1 MIDTVRVEQLIF
13 QWEEL
18 LAQGQYIPPE
28 ELCMSCPELLEEVQK
43 RIYEIEPR
51 TSEETAVP
59 EIGGMATVIEPEGPR
74 NSDAGA
80 LVIQQAYKK
89 LKFHARGGLGEIYV
103 ADDSELQRDVVLKF
117 IRPKH
122 RDRRDCREQF
132 QLEAEVTARLDH
144 PGVVPVYGFGKTP
157 DGRLCYAMRFIQGE
171 TLEEYIARMH
181 SPTIEKDGQ
190 RIKHDSTF
198 AKSRSV
204 EFRSLLIQFCTV
216 CNTIAYAHN
225 RGILHRDI
233 KPENIML
240 GKYDDTLVVDWGL
253 AMPINRDETARASG
267 EQTLMPSSGSGGS
280 SGGTTGGPVG
290 TPAYMSP
297 EQAAGVVGLGPAT
310 DIFSLGA
317 TLYKLL
323 TGTAPY
329 TGDSAREAL
338 TKARHGTYVNPSEK
352 RDDIPRGLE
361 AICLKAMAIDPDA
374 RYATGVD
381 IADDIELWLADQPVS
396 AVKERWYERQARW
409 MRHHQGLTQTIV
421 TCILLVVVG
430 LSVWATSAVDARNN
444 LVQTRVES
452 LNAEGRFHEHVIVSD
467 FDELRNDIRLL
478 VGRPTLTDAA
488 LALEKGKLPE
498 ELRLDTERLF
508 LEFMAQNPNY
518 IQVRY
523 LANDAEGY
531 EKMRMDRSSPG
542 TEPVLIPDTEL
553 QPKGD
558 RGYFRDTVKLARN
571 EVYLSSI
578 DINREQGRYQ
588 WDRPVVRAGAPV
600 YDPATSRVLGIV
612 VINIHFGRIIKS
624 LEREEPARAE
634 QNELLVFLT
643 DEEGRFLR
651 FPGQKNVEF
660 CFERDIEYP
669 MESLFAELKN
679 FRAMKDVET
688 RELDVIP
695 QVSILVSSTQP
706 QASGESPL
714 SSVLGKIM
722 KDPQFRSLRV
732 EESKYSEK
740 DLTAKKGND
749 ARPMAILVGDES
761 TDANILL
768 GRLKEM
774 LGSRFSVSVLPGLNP
789 AMNHAIYARKLFF
802 DESKPDRFLCLLLVM
817 PYE

>member
-1 MIDTVRVEQLIF
+1 MMDTVRVEQLIS

-18 LAQGQYIPPE
+18 LSQGQYIPPE

-43 RIYEIEPR
+43 RIDEIEPR
-51 TSEETAVP
+51 TGEDTAVP
-59 EIGGMATVIEPEGPR
+59 EIGGMATVVEPEGPR
-74 NSDAGA
+74 NSDVGA
-80 LVIQQAYKK
+80 LVLKQSYRK
-89 LKFHARGGLGEIYV
+89 LRFHARGGLGEIYI

-144 PGVVPVYGFGKTP
+144 PGVVSVYGFGKTP

-171 TLEEYIARMH
+171 TLEEYIAKMH
-181 SPTIEKDGQ
+181 SPTIEQNGKRVNQDPV
-190 RIKHDSTF
+190 F
-198 AKSRSV
+198 AKSRTV
-204 EFRSLLIQFCTV
+204 EFRGLLNQFCTV

-267 EQTLMPSSGSGGS
+267 EHTLMPSSGSDNS
-280 SGGTTGGPVG
+280 SGGSTGGPVG

-317 TLYKLL
+317 TLYKVL
-323 TGTAPY
+323 TGRAPY

-338 TKARHGTYVNPSEK
+338 TKARHANFAKPSEK
-352 RDDIPRGLE
+352 RNGIPRGLE
-361 AICLKAMAIDPDA
+361 AICLKAMAVDPDD
-374 RYATGVD
+374 RYLTGVEMSAD
-381 IADDIELWLADQPVS
+381 IDCWLADQPVT
-396 AVKERWYERQARW
+396 ALTDRWYARCGRW
-409 MRHHQGLTQTIV
+409 TRHHQGLAQTML
-421 TCILLVVVG
+421 TCFLLVVVG
-430 LSVWATSAVDARNN
+430 FTVWGTSAVNARDN

-467 FDELRNDIRLL
+467 FDDLRRDIRLL
-478 VGRPTLTDAA
+478 VARPSLAAMA
-488 LALEKGKLPE
+488 LALENG
-498 ELRLDTERLF
+498 ELSDGQRLETERLF
-508 LEFMAQNPNY
+508 REFMAQNPNY

-523 LANDAEGY
+523 LANDAEGF
-531 EKMRMDRSSPG
+531 EKMRMDREVPG
-542 TEPVLIPDTEL
+542 AEPELIPPERL

-558 RGYFRDTVKLARN
+558 RGYFRETVKLARN
-571 EVYLSSI
+571 EVYLSGI

-612 VINIHFGRIIKS
+612 VINIHFGRIIES
-624 LEREEPARAE
+624 LEQEETDDLR
-634 QNELLVFLT
+634 VFVT

-651 FPGQKNVEF
+651 FPGQKDVEF

-669 MESLFAELKN
+669 MESLFSELKN
-679 FRAMKDVET
+679 FRAMQDVET
-688 RELDVIP
+688 RELDVTP

-706 QASGESPL
+706 QMSGESPL
-714 SSVLGKIM
+714 SSVLGEIM
-722 KDPQFRSLRV
+722 KDPQFRNLRV

-740 DLTAKKGND
+740 DLTAESGND
-749 ARPMAILVGDES
+749 ARAMAILVGDES
-761 TDANILL
+761 TDANILQE
-768 GRLKEM
+768 RLKEK
-774 LGSRFSVSVLPGLNP
+774 LGSRFSVSVLPGLD
-789 AMNHAIYARKLFF
+789 ASKSHAIYARKLFF
-802 DESKPDRFLCLLLVM
+802 DESHPDRFLCLLLVM

>member
-1 MIDTVRVEQLIF
+1 MLDNVRVEQLIS

-18 LAQGQYIPPE
+18 LSQGQYIPPE
-28 ELCMSCPELLEEVQK
+28 ELCMTCPELLDEVQK
-43 RIYEIEPR
+43 RIDEIEPR
-51 TSEETAVP
+51 ACEETAAP

-80 LVIQQAYKK
+80 LVIQQSYRK

-190 RIKHDSTF
+190 RVNQDSIF

-204 EFRSLLIQFCTV
+204 EFRSLLIQLCTV

-253 AMPINRDETARASG
+253 AMPINRDEMARASG
-267 EQTLMPSSGSGGS
+267 EQTLMPSTGSGGS

-297 EQAAGVVGLGPAT
+297 EQAAGVIGLGPAT

-338 TKARHGTYVNPSEK
+338 TKARHGTYVNPSQK

-374 RYATGVD
+374 RYLTGVE

-396 AVKERWYERQARW
+396 ALNERWYERQARW
-409 MRHHQGLTQTIV
+409 MRHHQGLAQTIL
-421 TCILLVVVG
+421 TCVLLVVVG
-430 LSVWATSAVDARNN
+430 LTVWGTSAVNARNN
-444 LVQTRVES
+444 LVQTRVEA

-478 VGRPTLTDAA
+478 VGRPALTDAA
-488 LALEKGKLPE
+488 LALEHGGLSE
-498 ELRLDTERLF
+498 DLRLDTERLF

-523 LANDAEGY
+523 LANDAKGY
-531 EKMRMDRSSPG
+531 EKMRMDRDNPG
-542 TEPVLIPDTEL
+542 DEPVLIPETQL

-558 RGYFRDTVKLARN
+558 REYFRDTVKLARN
-571 EVYLSSI
+571 EVYLSGI

-600 YDPATSRVLGIV
+600 YDPASSRVLGIV
-612 VINIHFGRIIKS
+612 VINVHFGRIIES
-624 LEREEPARAE
+624 LEREELARAE
-634 QNELLVFLT
+634 QDELLVFLT

-651 FPGQKNVEF
+651 FPGNRDVEF

-669 MESLFAELKN
+669 MESLFSELKN
-679 FRAMKDVET
+679 FRAMTDIET
-688 RELDVIP
+688 RELDVTP
-695 QVSILVSSTQP
+695 QVSILVSGTQS
-706 QASGESPL
+706 QTTGK
-714 SSVLGKIM
+714 SSLRGVLGDIM

-740 DLTAKKGND
+740 DRTAKEGND
-749 ARPMAILVGDES
+749 ARPMAILVGDAA
-761 TDANILL
+761 TGANVLEM
-768 GRLKEM
+768 RLKEK
-774 LGSRFSVSVLPGLNP
+774 LGPQFTTSILPGLDSSRS
-789 AMNHAIYARKLFF
+789 HAIYARKLFF
-802 DESKPDRFLCLLLVM
+802 DESKPERFLCLLLVM

>member
-1 MIDTVRVEQLIF
+1 MMDTVRVEQLVT
-13 QWEEL
+13 QWEQL

-43 RIYEIEPR
+43 RIDEIEPR
-51 TSEETAVP
+51 PSEETATP

-80 LVIQQAYKK
+80 LVIQQSYKK

-190 RIKHDSTF
+190 RVKQESIFS
-198 AKSRSV
+198 KSRSV
-204 EFRSLLIQFCTV
+204 EFRSLLIQFSTV

-317 TLYKLL
+317 TLYKMLI
-323 TGTAPY
+323 GTAPY

-338 TKARHGTYVNPSEK
+338 TKARHGNYVNPSEK

-361 AICLKAMAIDPDA
+361 AICLKAMEIDPDA

-396 AVKERWYERQARW
+396 ALKERWYERQARW
-409 MRHHQGLTQTIV
+409 MRHHQGLAQTIV
-421 TCILLVVVG
+421 TCVLLVVVG
-430 LSVWATSAVDARNN
+430 LSVWATSAVNARNN

-452 LNAEGRFHEHVIVSD
+452 LKAEGRFHEHVIVSD
-467 FDELRNDIRLL
+467 FDDLRDDIRLL
-478 VGRPTLTDAA
+478 VGRPILTDAA
-488 LALEKGKLPE
+488 LACENGELSEEQRLE
-498 ELRLDTERLF
+498 TERLF
-508 LEFMAQNPNY
+508 REFMAQNPNY

-523 LANDAEGY
+523 LANDAEGF
-531 EKMRMDRSSPG
+531 EKIRMDRETPG
-542 TEPVLIPDTEL
+542 SEPELLSAEKL

-558 RGYFRDTVKLARN
+558 RGYFRDTVKLTRG

-578 DINREQGRYQ
+578 DINREQGMYQ

-600 YDPATSRVLGIV
+600 YDPASSRVLGIV
-612 VINIHFGRIIKS
+612 VINIHFGRIIES
-624 LEREEPARAE
+624 LNRQTTDDLR
-634 QNELLVFLT
+634 VFLT

-651 FPGQKNVEF
+651 FPGQSDVEF
-660 CFERDIEYP
+660 CFERKIEYP
-669 MESLFAELKN
+669 MESLFSELKN
-679 FRAMKDVET
+679 FRALKELET
-688 RELDVIP
+688 RELDVTP
-695 QVSILVSSTQP
+695 QVSILVTGSRP
-706 QASGESPL
+706 QREGESPL
-714 SSVLGKIM
+714 SGVLGEIM
-722 KDPQFRSLRV
+722 KDPQFKNLRV

-740 DLTAKKGND
+740 DLTAEIGND
-749 ARPMAILVGDES
+749 ARPMAILVGDET
-761 TDANILL
+761 TDADVLQE
-768 GRLKEM
+768 RLNEK
-774 LGSRFSVSVLPGLNP
+774 LGSRFSVSVLPGLDQTK
-789 AMNHAIYARKLFF
+789 NHAIYARKLFF
-802 DESKPDRFLCLLLVM
+802 DESHPDRFLCLLLVM